1 MISFNLNIS
10 FVKNNHGDFIN
21 VDDDYFEDK
30 KEHFI
35 MDSFTFQNGET
46 LTDADVEYMTFGKP
60 KYGSGGGICNAILY
74 CSGSLGNFTGIKK
87 ILPLTNKGDA
97 FDSEEY
103 FFICMT
109 ALGSPKSSSPSSTNL
124 KNKFPKY
131 TIEDMVNF
139 QKQFLKK
146 KFKITHVLGL
156 IGNSMGGFVGLTQAI
171 LYPDFQD
178 FLILGVTSYK
188 VAGHDFILSKFVDEI
203 ITSDPDYAKGETT
216 YSLIRTLRI
225 ASLAEFNFGLSK
237 EALREMSNSDLEVEF
252 ENFGNEMIE
261 SDIYDL
267 KYCNEA
273 SMNYNVEENLNKI
286 KSKVLIIASESDP
299 HFPPELDAI
308 PMSRMLQNSKLII
321 MDSKLGHLCFSELE
335 TIHDE
340 LKDFMREFC
349 DS

>member
-1 MISFNLNIS
+1 MLTY
-10 FVKNNHGDFIN
+10 
-21 VDDDYFEDK
+21 DDDYFDDK
-30 KEHFI
+30 KEQFK
-35 MDSFTFQNGET
+35 MDSFTFKNGKT
-46 LTDADVEYMTFGKP
+46 LSDVVVEYMTFGTP
-60 KYGSGGGICNAILY
+60 KYDDEGLISNAVVY
-74 CSGSLGNFTGIKK
+74 SSGSLGNFTGIKK
-87 ILPLTNKGDA
+87 ILPLTESGDA
-97 FDSEEY
+97 FDANKY

-109 ALGSPKSSSPSSTNL
+109 ALGSPNSTSPSTTNL

-139 QKQFLKK
+139 QKQFLKE
-146 KFKITHVLGL
+146 KFGITHILGL

-171 LYPDFQD
+171 LYPTFQE
-178 FLILGVTSYK
+178 FLIVGVSSYK

-203 ITSDPDYAKGETT
+203 ITSDPDYAKGELT

-237 EALREMSNSDLEVEF
+237 EALREMSNEELEIEF

-273 SMNYNVEENLNKI
+273 SMNYNVENDLDKI
-286 KSKVLIIASESDP
+286 KSKVLIIASKSDP
-299 HFPPELDAI
+299 HFPPELDGV
-308 PMSRMLQNSKLII
+308 PMSEMLEDSKLII
-321 MDSKLGHLCFSELE
+321 MDSKLGHLCFNELE
-335 TIHDE
+335 TIHVQ
-340 LKDFMREFC
+340 LKDFMEDFS

>member
-1 MISFNLNIS
+1 MLTF
-10 FVKNNHGDFIN
+10 
-21 VDDDYFEDK
+21 DDDYFDDK
-30 KEHFI
+30 KKEFK
-35 MDSFTFQNGET
+35 MDSFTFKNGKT
-46 LTDADVEYMTFGKP
+46 LNDVVVEYMAFGTP
-60 KYGSGGGICNAILY
+60 KYDEEGLISNVVVY
-74 CSGSLGNFTGIKK
+74 SSGSLGNFTGIKK
-87 ILPLTNKGDA
+87 ILPLTGFSDA
-97 FDSEEY
+97 FDANKY

-109 ALGSPKSSSPSSTNL
+109 ALGSPNSTSPSTTNL

-131 TIEDMVNF
+131 TVEDMVNF
-139 QKQFLKK
+139 QKQFLKE
-146 KFKITHVLGL
+146 KFGITHILGL

-171 LYPDFQD
+171 LYPTFQD
-178 FLILGVTSYK
+178 FLIIGVSSYK

-203 ITSDPDYAKGETT
+203 ITSDPDYAKGELS

-237 EALREMSNSDLEVEF
+237 EALREMSNEELEVEF

-273 SMNYNVEENLNKI
+273 SMNYNVEKDLDKI
-286 KSKVLIIASESDP
+286 KSKVLIIASKSDP
-299 HFPPELDAI
+299 HFPPELDGI
-308 PMSRMLQNSKLII
+308 PMSGMLNDSQLII
-321 MDSKLGHLCFSELE
+321 MDSKLGHLCFNELE

-340 LKDFMREFC
+340 LKDFMEDFG